1 MERSVYM
8 TCSTASVGSRNR
20 EEISMTRREAREH
33 TFKMLFARDFY
44 EAGEWQKQAENYL
57 ELLNSE
63 DGQAVLTDEEKA
75 ALMSRVLDICSKGEE
90 LDAEINAATEGWT
103 TKRMAKVDL
112 TIIRLA
118 LYEIRHDDSV
128 PIKVAINEAVEIAK
142 KFGGDDSPSFIN
154 GVLARLVK
162 ES

>member
-1 MERSVYM
+1 
-8 TCSTASVGSRNR
+8 
-20 EEISMTRREAREH
+20 MTRREAREH

-44 EAGEWQKQAENYL
+44 EADQWQEQAENYL
-57 ELLNSE
+57 ELLSGE
-63 DGQAVLTDEEKA
+63 DGQAVLAEEDKA
-75 ALMSRVLDICSKGEE
+75 ALMSRVLDICGKGEE
-90 LDAEINAATEGWT
+90 LDAAINAAAEGWT
-103 TKRMAKVDL
+103 TKRMGRVDL

-118 LYEIRHDDSV
+118 LYEILHDENV
-128 PIKVAINEAVEIAK
+128 PTRVAINEAVEIAK